1 MTARL
6 LFRTGHI
13 GEIQFYYIRNV
24 FDEVIA
30 TYGQYGGK
38 PIDSKYLAEPK
49 NIGKS
54 NETTAE
60 EQAELEVDR
69 IADAKIIEGR
79 YTDVKNLSLN
89 FGSFT
94 DILNLVNSG
103 DKDLAKSIMKSLPKK
118 KTGVM
123 LASPMG
129 KKTLEDFLY
138 PMALQP
144 KLDGYRCRL
153 IVDNGE
159 MVFMSRRNR
168 PFHLPHIEEKLK
180 DVITENDSFILD
192 GELYVHGHPF
202 SAVQSA
208 ITNEESELRKE
219 IKLHVYDVDSDSKQ
233 LTRLIEAKNI
243 VAKLNIPEI
252 VLVTNW
258 LAGSAEDASR
268 MHKTVVKKG
277 YEGSILRNLNGTY
290 ENDKRSKFLIKV
302 KDFIDEEFPIVRL
315 EIGKREEDV
324 LVVYLDKANVERV
337 AKLAGDAEW
346 KSEMLEDFHSGK
358 IKPGDPVT
366 LQHFG
371 INKSGAPR
379 MPTALKFRKDV

>member
-103 DKDLAKSIMKSLPKK
+103 YKDLAKSKI
-118 KTGVM
+118 GR
-123 LASPMG
+123 AS
-129 KKTLEDFLY
+129 
-138 PMALQP
+138 
-144 KLDGYRCRL
+144 CR
-153 IVDNGE
+153 E
-159 MVFMSRRNR
+159 R
-168 PFHLPHIEEKLK
+168 
-180 DVITENDSFILD
+180 
-192 GELYVHGHPF
+192 EL
-202 SAVQSA
+202 
-208 ITNEESELRKE
+208 
-219 IKLHVYDVDSDSKQ
+219 
-233 LTRLIEAKNI
+233 
-243 VAKLNIPEI
+243 
-252 VLVTNW
+252 
-258 LAGSAEDASR
+258 
-268 MHKTVVKKG
+268 
-277 YEGSILRNLNGTY
+277 
-290 ENDKRSKFLIKV
+290 
-302 KDFIDEEFPIVRL
+302 
-315 EIGKREEDV
+315 
-324 LVVYLDKANVERV
+324 
-337 AKLAGDAEW
+337 
-346 KSEMLEDFHSGK
+346 
-358 IKPGDPVT
+358 
-366 LQHFG
+366 
-371 INKSGAPR
+371 
-379 MPTALKFRKDV
+379 